1 MRQGKDGERWPI
13 RIDKRLF
20 IIGVMVLVTAMV
32 MATQYSVTKI
42 GYELNI
48 VHPSNSNIRFIGS
61 DNSSDAVRVLRVA
74 GSNSTKVSLILKFGN
89 SSINQTITYSAAFG
103 IVNEEKFA
111 LNITHINVT
120 SLNWTYMKIWLHGD
134 RDADA
139 SDNTSD
145 PRSVFMFNNGTVV
158 NASNT
163 TAWILAAGNNNP
175 GDMCSNVS
183 DRTNNSCN
191 TTWDQTAHVRFSEN
205 NTNATTNVSDYVWV
219 QIVIEVN
226 DSVDYIGLH
235 TGTIFINFEAE

>member
-1 MRQGKDGERWPI
+1 M

-74 GSNSTKVSLILKFGN
+74 GPNSTKVSVILELGN
-89 SSINQTITYSAAFG
+89 LSINQTITYSAAFG

-111 LNITHINVT
+111 VNITHINVT

-191 TTWDQTAHVRFSEN
+191 TTWDQTTHVRFSEN
-205 NTNATTNVSDYVWV
+205 NTNATTNVSDYVWA
-219 QIVIEVN
+219 QIVIEVH
-226 DSVDYIGLH
+226 DVVDCIGPH

>member
-1 MRQGKDGERWPI
+1 MRQGMDMEKRSM

-74 GSNSTKVSLILKFGN
+74 GSNSTKVSLILKFGTL
-89 SSINQTITYSAAFG
+89 SINQTVTYSAAFG
-103 IVNEEKFA
+103 IVNEENFA

-145 PRSVFMFNNGTVV
+145 PSNVFMFNNGTVV

-175 GDMCSNVS
+175 GDMCSKVS

-205 NTNATTNVSDYVWV
+205 NTNATTNLSDYVWV
-219 QIVIEVN
+219 QIVIEVH
-226 DSVDYIGLH
+226 DIVDCIGPH
-235 TGTIFINFEAE
+235 TGTILINFEAE